1 MLDQIHLL
9 AAVTVLGVLEQ
20 AYFFLQV
27 IYARRTFGI
36 SPPKISGP
44 PEFERIFR
52 AQSGCILGSALSLLS
67 LLLLYGLQGI
77 VVRKV
82 SSPSSP
88 APPDLTVADWLHLV
102 LPIVTN
108 APCRSFKHLLP
119 CCPALARSPEMLGR
133 YSSPTA
139 LSVPSAACP
148 GNT

>member
-77 VVRKV
+77 VVRKAHPHILRHR
-82 SSPSSP
+82 SPLGPRCSGSP
-88 APPDLTVADWLHLV
+88 GPLAF
-102 LPIVTN
+102 LPGSLRGAERPAASHSVTRTSG
-108 APCRSFKHLLP
+108 PRRCLLLRVLLP
-119 CCPALARSPEMLGR
+119 LTSR
-133 YSSPTA
+133 
-139 LSVPSAACP
+139 
-148 GNT
+148 